1 MTRSREATSATEPT
15 HESADPALQVSQQTD
30 QEIGSSRDPE
40 FELGCIRKDLV
51 IEPTHPSNS
60 GIYYCATADDVAQLI
75 VKNQGDIFIRLFFI
89 HLLTY
94 DHDFMQVLACRA
106 NTLTASLDII
116 NCESLFSIEKATGQC
131 TLNFFPPMLV
141 CSTLPNDISIL
152 S

>member
-1 MTRSREATSATEPT
+1 MTRSLEATSAAEAT

-30 QEIGSSRDPE
+30 QEIGTSTDPE

-94 DHDFMQVLACRA
+94 DHDFMQILACKA
-106 NTLTASLDII
+106 NTLTASLDIT
-116 NCESLFSIEKATGQC
+116 NCKSLFFLLKKATGQC
-131 TLNFFPPMLV
+131 TLNFFPPNACL
-141 CSTLPNDISIL
+141 
-152 S
+152 

>member
-1 MTRSREATSATEPT
+1 MTRSLEATSAAEAT

-30 QEIGSSRDPE
+30 QGIGTSRDPE

-94 DHDFMQVLACRA
+94 DHDFMQILACKA
-106 NTLTASLDII
+106 NTLTASLDIT
-116 NCESLFSIEKATGQC
+116 NCKSLF
-131 TLNFFPPMLV
+131 FY
-141 CSTLPNDISIL
+141 
-152 S
+152 